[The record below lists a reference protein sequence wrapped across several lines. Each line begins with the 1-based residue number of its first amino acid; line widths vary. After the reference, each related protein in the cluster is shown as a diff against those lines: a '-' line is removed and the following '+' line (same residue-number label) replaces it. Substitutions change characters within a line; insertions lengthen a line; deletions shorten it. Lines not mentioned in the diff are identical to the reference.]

1 MNKIMRLVD
10 KEKVLE
16 QTDSFYDHIQKAYHA
31 IDIDD
36 LKEKLDLAKGMFEV
50 LDRLDLIAW
59 RGLYIAEL
67 KMLEEKYNNY
77 LSTYLGESKKL

>member
-1 MNKIMRLVD
+1 MNKLMVRVD

-16 QTDSFYDHIQKAYHA
+16 QTDSFYDHIQKAHRA
-31 IDIDD
+31 TNIDD
-36 LKEKLDLAKGMFEV
+36 LKERLDIAKGMFEV

-59 RGLYIAEL
+59 KGLYIAEL

-77 LSTYLGESKKL
+77 LNTYLGESKKL